1 MTYETTSNEMI
12 ELAFIS
18 VHYDLI
24 HPIVKEESVSQPQT
38 TSLYNNVV
46 CSVVIDD
53 ENNGN
58 DNCEDTVSDQ
68 FTNQSL
74 SPCAVLNTT
83 SDSSSEDEMVQSR

>member
-46 CSVVIDD
+46 FSVVIDD

-58 DNCEDTVSDQ
+58 DNCEDTDIRSIYKSIS
-68 FTNQSL
+68 FSL
-74 SPCAVLNTT
+74 CSIKYYI
-83 SDSSSEDEMVQSR
+83 